1 MKTLTL
7 LLSAAALTAFGFP
20 SVSDVTIS
28 ADSAARRVT
37 VNYTL
42 ADGPA
47 IITAEFLTNGVPL
60 NAALCACVYGDVNKR
75 VTNGVHELVWLVDH
89 SGFNARLDDAA
100 VTARMKAWPLETPP
114 DYLVVGLDGPNDVRY
129 FTSTN
134 ALPGGLANDDY
145 RTRYLVMRKIP
156 AAGARR
162 RLGYQPGETGPFLAG
177 SGSTAGIDTRSRETP
192 RMVSFTNDFWMGVYP
207 VTQAQWGRIRPD
219 LNPSNFKTGSD
230 ASLRPVEQVKYG
242 DVRPTTWPTDG
253 HVFTASDESSCWIA
267 RLRARSGIAF
277 DLPTDAQWEFAARAG
292 CDTSLYNGTGVSVM
306 NEAFDAALDKL
317 GWFVAN
323 ANGTTHPVG
332 LKLPNNWGLYDVL
345 GNVWELVLDKG
356 DTTGA
361 TIAGDET
368 VDPPGSASCSNPGR
382 CKRGG
387 GWYSPARQCRCA
399 IRGAENETF
408 TNYGTGFRLMAP
420 IGLVW

>member
-60 NAALCACVYGDVNKR
+60 DAALCACVYGDVNKR

-162 RLGYQPGETGPFLAG
+162 RLGCNPGENGVKAANFNTMV
-177 SGSTAGIDTRSRETP
+177 RETA
-192 RMVSFTNDFWMGVYP
+192 RVVTFTNDFWIGVFP
-207 VTQAQWGRIRPD
+207 VTQGQWCRCWTSAESFIS
-219 LNPSNFKTGSD
+219 NPSSFKNRTDSD
-230 ASLRPVEQVKYG
+230 VRPVENMEYAK
-242 DVRPTTWPTDG
+242 VRPDTWPADG
-253 HVFTASDESSCWIA
+253 HAFSGNATWIG
-267 RLRARSGIAF
+267 RLRALSGVAF
-277 DLPTDAQWEFAARAG
+277 DLPTDAQWEFACRAG
-292 CDTSLYNGTGVSVM
+292 CDTALYNGKGVGFP
-306 NEAFDAALDKL
+306 EGYDPELDKL
-317 GWFVAN
+317 GWFTAN
-323 ANGTTHPVG
+323 AGNQSHPVG
-332 LKLPNNWGLYDVL
+332 QKVPNAWGLYDML
-345 GNVWELVLDKG
+345 GNVWENVLDLAADG
-356 DTTGA
+356 SVS
-361 TIAGDET
+361 ISGDEAVEPAGAAT
-368 VDPPGSASCSNPGR
+368 ASPRMR

-387 GWYSPARQCRCA
+387 GWMSTARQCRCGM
-399 IRGAENETF
+399 RGAEVVTF
-408 TNYGTGFRLMAP
+408 KRGDSGFRLMAP